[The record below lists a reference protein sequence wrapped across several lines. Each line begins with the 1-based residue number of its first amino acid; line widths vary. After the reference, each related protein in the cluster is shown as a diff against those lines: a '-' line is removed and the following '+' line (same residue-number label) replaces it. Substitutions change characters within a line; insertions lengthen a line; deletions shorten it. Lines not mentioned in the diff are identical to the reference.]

1 MKFKKIMALVTAM
14 ALSFSVPA
22 FAGEASSLNMD
33 TVHPDRMEMSYVSSK
48 YEDILPDGT
57 YKKEEVVYHTMI
69 YRPDVLSVR
78 RTKTSAYIDVDVY
91 DCSMFTTVQISTS
104 RTNFANAKTVTFTN
118 NKYQGPVLSE
128 YIRVED
134 YLNKRITFTRN
145 LVRFNYGRH
154 NYSYR
159 KIDITK
165 NPSQK
170 LITTEP
176 VANSIKHKISC
187 RKTLRITGLDP
198 RKRYYFRLKSIYK
211 GFGDTNIKYPRRVS
225 SLTTTVTAAPPIK

>member
-1 MKFKKIMALVTAM
+1 MNFKKVIALLATFVMT
-14 ALSFSVPA
+14 FSTPA
-22 FAGEASSLNMD
+22 FAQEAPSINMD
-33 TVHPDRMEMSYVSSK
+33 VKHPDGIEMSYVSPK

-57 YKKEEVVYHTMI
+57 YKKEKVVYHTMI

-78 RTKTSAYIDVDVY
+78 RTNNATYIDVDVY
-91 DCSMFTTVQISTS
+91 DCSMLTTVQISTS
-104 RTNFANAKTVTFTN
+104 RTNFTNAKTITFTN

-165 NPSQK
+165 NPSQT
-170 LITTEP
+170 LITTES
-176 VANSIKHKISC
+176 VANSIKPKISC
-187 RKTLRITGLDP
+187 RKILRITGLDP

-225 SLTTTVTAAPPIK
+225 SLTTTVTAVPPIK